1 MQSVEK
7 GTTNIENAI
16 YHKQIPQR
24 NYRQNRQQQQN
35 KT

>member
-16 YHKQIPQR
+16 YHKQIQT
-24 NYRQNRQQQQN
+24 QQTKQTQQEN